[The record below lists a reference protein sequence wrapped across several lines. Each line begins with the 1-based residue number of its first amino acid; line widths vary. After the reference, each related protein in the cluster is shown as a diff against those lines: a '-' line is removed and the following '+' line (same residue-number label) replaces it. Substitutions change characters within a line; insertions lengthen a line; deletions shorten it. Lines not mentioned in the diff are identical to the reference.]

1 MTIACRSFTFVGSG
15 SGWREALCCLA
26 CLRVRRFKVLHF
38 VEGKYEVFHNFDALL
53 YDKTVAL
60 CKRKMPKSEKKLHG
74 FSRNETRA
82 TSGVCQINAFQNQRQ
97 FRRLDLGL
105 QCIGMLERR

>member
-1 MTIACRSFTFVGSG
+1 MGLCET
-15 SGWREALCCLA
+15 LCCLV
-26 CLRVRRFKVLHF
+26 CLGLRRFKVLHF
-38 VEGKYEVFHNFDALL
+38 VEGKYKVLHNFDALL

-82 TSGVCQINAFQNQRQ
+82 TSGVCKVDTFQNQRQ

-105 QCIGMLERR
+105 QGIGMLERR